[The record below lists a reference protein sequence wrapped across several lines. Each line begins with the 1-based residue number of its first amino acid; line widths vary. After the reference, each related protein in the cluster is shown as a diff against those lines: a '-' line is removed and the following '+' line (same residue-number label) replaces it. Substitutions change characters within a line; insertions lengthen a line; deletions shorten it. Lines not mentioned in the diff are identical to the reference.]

1 MPNYS
6 FIDKKCLL
14 KNVYLGRNT
23 IIQTHIRKPTQHG
36 QVSMKIVSNPILFQ
50 AYYTK
55 LFWKFMFFIATSE
68 KEFNCDNQTPPP
80 SSLNKVCV
88 EFNNK
93 VSNYD

>member
-1 MPNYS
+1 
-6 FIDKKCLL
+6 
-14 KNVYLGRNT
+14 
-23 IIQTHIRKPTQHG
+23 
-36 QVSMKIVSNPILFQ
+36 
-50 AYYTK
+50 
-55 LFWKFMFFIATSE
+55 MFFIATSE